1 MVWHHSYISLSSNLD
16 LFLHKNFLHPPSSSK
31 SSTRPCSTT
40 EPNKSTE
47 HSEIQKGLVHCIM
60 AATDAGRLLS
70 TLLHRGGQQ
79 TVFNSSSQRYHLYK
93 HFSFLKLVVKP
104 DSLLLE
110 DKSSQTSRE
119 GHNQSSAL
127 PLLFELD
134 LVDHCDRKGNI
145 NVRSSREHCL
155 QRSGTYSY
163 QCISRKCFS
172 SNMIAVEKMSSL
184 L

>member
-1 MVWHHSYISLSSNLD
+1 MSDLGLNKLSYQCQKMIWRVVQN
-16 LFLHKNFLHPPSSSK
+16 
-31 SSTRPCSTT
+31 RVAT
-40 EPNKSTE
+40 EQSR
-47 HSEIQKGLVHCIM
+47 QQ
-60 AATDAGRLLS
+60 RLL
-70 TLLHRGGQQ
+70 
-79 TVFNSSSQRYHLYK
+79 FHLCPAREWHWYNRWII
-93 HFSFLKLVVKP
+93 VKP